1 FKKMGHVTII
11 VNNYQ
16 HLLNISDIKMTL
28 EINKTATQADLGNSP
43 FSLCRHRL
51 ESLCCPLT
59 ATRYHTELLGHSRKE
74 VEKWRLIHQEQVDG
88 RVIWGIS

>member
-43 FSLCRHRL
+43 SSLRLPIWLHEAIMECVYCRQGKIILH
-51 ESLCCPLT
+51 PT
-59 ATRYHTELLGHSRKE
+59 
-74 VEKWRLIHQEQVDG
+74 
-88 RVIWGIS
+88 